1 MFSAQETID
10 TGMLEMKNEIAAN
23 EAQCH
28 TKVVLYFNT
37 TDTNSKAQAFPTLR
51 LELFCCILSL
61 FNCMIFVLCPTLC
74 DTFPTSMA

>member
-51 LELFCCILSL
+51 LELF
-61 FNCMIFVLCPTLC
+61 
-74 DTFPTSMA
+74 